1 MEAIEI
7 FNNYLEQLYWFRAF
21 KFILG
26 FYLIIMAITVA
37 LILFRLV
44 KKYSYWTTL
53 TAGQE
58 FKKVGRGKFQIKWEK
73 VMKRVN
79 SSEEDSWKVAVLEAA
94 QMLDEVFKIVKYD
107 GDTLGDRLENITS
120 AQLDNLEEVKG
131 ANEVKNKIVQDEK
144 FQITQEEAK
153 KAVTIF
159 GDALKFFEAII

>member
-1 MEAIEI
+1 MEVVEV
-7 FNNYLEQLYWFRAF
+7 FNNYLEQFYWFKTF

-44 KKYSYWTTL
+44 KNYSYWTTL
-53 TAGQE
+53 TVGQE
-58 FKKVGRGKFQIKWEK
+58 FKKVSRGKFQMRWDG

-79 SSEEDSWKVAVLEAA
+79 GSDENNWKVAVLEAA

-107 GDTLGDRLENITS
+107 GDTLGDKLENITT
-120 AQLDNLEEVKG
+120 AQLENLEEVKG

-144 FQITQEEAK
+144 FQITQEEAQK
-153 KAVTIF
+153 TVKIF
-159 GDALKFFEAII
+159 GDALKFFEAVV

>member
-1 MEAIEI
+1 MEAVEI
-7 FNNYLEQLYWFRAF
+7 FSNYLDQFYWFRTF

-26 FYLIIMAITVA
+26 FYLIIMLITVS

-79 SSEEDSWKVAVLEAA
+79 GSEESDWKVAVLEAA

-107 GDTLGDRLENITS
+107 GDTLGDKLENITS

-153 KAVTIF
+153 KTVAIF